1 MFSEKGLIDFFE
13 KTSTTSVFKADY
25 TKVNTESLTEF
36 SKSVLSLRSSYN
48 IFYAESSS
56 PLMYMGLANFWQ
68 SKMIT
73 EMVTQGQTAKEIVQ
87 ADYDHVVKEWPSWQK
102 QI

>member
-1 MFSEKGLIDFFE
+1 
-13 KTSTTSVFKADY
+13 
-25 TKVNTESLTEF
+25 
-36 SKSVLSLRSSYN
+36 
-48 IFYAESSS
+48 
-56 PLMYMGLANFWQ
+56 MYMGLANFWQ
-68 SKMIT
+68 NKMVT

>member
-1 MFSEKGLIDFFE
+1 M
-13 KTSTTSVFKADY
+13 FKADY
-25 TKVNTESLTEF
+25 TKANADSLTGF
-36 SKSVLSLRSSYN
+36 GKSVLSLRSSRN
-48 IFYAESSS
+48 IFYTESSS

-68 SKMIT
+68 YKMVT

-87 ADYDHVVKEWPSWQK
+87 YDYDHVVSDWASWLK